1 MNVLK
6 IAHSKMPTKYPKLQE
21 KKEKNKRK
29 RYFIEIPSKFIKWLE
44 WKKGDKINFWPSL
57 ADNDKSTFT
66 VINIKLAEKTNPG
79 LSYIDWRQK
88 CLNKFYKGT
97 KKHFRAW
104 KERSEQEQ
112 LEEDF
117 KLGNIP
123 RDIGV
128 FRSPEDN
135 QLKLYPKIE
144 LSEKFTKEMA
154 IAGRLKRRL
163 FLKEEL
169 KEISKQIKN
178 LKRRN

>member
-1 MNVLK
+1 
-6 IAHSKMPTKYPKLQE
+6 MPTKYPKLQE
-21 KKEKNKRK
+21 KKEKNNRK

-66 VINIKLAEKTNPG
+66 VINMKLAEKTNPG
-79 LSYIDWRQK
+79 LNYIDWRQK
-88 CLNKFYKGT
+88 CLNKFYKGA

-135 QLKLYPKIE
+135 QLKLYPKIKISKKVQINHFE
-144 LSEKFTKEMA
+144 IRRKWLKMDLKEM
-154 IAGRLKRRL
+154 
-163 FLKEEL
+163 
-169 KEISKQIKN
+169 SKQIKN
-178 LKRRN
+178 LKRRKD